1 MRKGVVLILAV
12 LLVFISSVAFSAVK
26 KTVIDFGTF
35 EQNIAAVAEKDS
47 KIHEAYA
54 KSNSQLDLSQYGFPV
69 VKFTGEDWK
78 LDKWKI
84 ILTSSANTVRN
95 NVYSYTVKA
104 PSKRFGDVLGVRIH
118 FIQGPF
124 LSWAMIRP
132 PFNFF
137 PFYDNGE
144 YVNSGDKNE
153 ENSLVMGILVN
164 VGQVKSISMWVYGL
178 NYQMQTSVRIRD
190 RNEQIQDYFM
200 GSVFYD
206 GWRKLVWT
214 NPEYTDQI
222 QDRVLQRLAL
232 YPKSYPFIA
241 FDSFVVYK
249 PEQENGGDFVIYF
262 KDVEME
268 FDRAIIREELDIDD
282 ESIWGILQKER
293 LGERVKDLK
302 DIGEKLYLY
311 QQETKRQQASGN
323 DTKK

>member
-1 MRKGVVLILAV
+1 MRKGVVLTLVV
-12 LLVFISSVAFSAVK
+12 LMAFISSVAFSAVK
-26 KTVIDFGTF
+26 KTLIDFGTF
-35 EQNIAAVAEKDS
+35 EQNMASVADKDS
-47 KIHEAYA
+47 KIHEEFA

-78 LDKWKI
+78 LDRWKI
-84 ILTSSANTVRN
+84 ILTSSANTVQN
-95 NVYSYTVKA
+95 NVQSYAVKA

-118 FIQGPF
+118 FIEGPF

-132 PFNFF
+132 PFDFF
-137 PFYDNGE
+137 PFYDNGQ
-144 YVNSGDKNE
+144 YVNQGDSKE
-153 ENSLVMGILVN
+153 ENSMPMGIMVN
-164 VGQVKSISMWVYGL
+164 VGQIKSIAAWVYGL
-178 NYQMQTSVRIRD
+178 NYQMQVSVRIRD
-190 RNEQIQDYFM
+190 RNEQIQDFFM

-241 FDSFVVYK
+241 FDSYVVYK
-249 PEQENGGDFVIYF
+249 PEQENGGNFVIYF
-262 KDVEME
+262 KDIEME

-293 LGERVKDLK
+293 LQQRVRDLK

-311 QQETKRQQASGN
+311 QQENKKTSQQQGGATK
-323 DTKK
+323 